1 LSSSRILLF
10 SEPKMLFR
18 LTHRVKFTNIRAMGF
33 EAVMETAMHLNFT
46 VGVTVGKTGGKRK

>member
-1 LSSSRILLF
+1 
-10 SEPKMLFR
+10 
-18 LTHRVKFTNIRAMGF
+18 MGF